1 MSAAIPIEEIKT
13 IKLSVYRFDP
23 TMDKKPY
30 MQSLDI
36 EVPANKDLM
45 VLDVLHL
52 AKEQEPSLSFRR
64 SCREGV
70 CGSDGML
77 SLIHI

>member
-1 MSAAIPIEEIKT
+1 MSAAIPIEEIKI

-45 VLDVLHL
+45 VF
-52 AKEQEPSLSFRR
+52 FRFVR
-64 SCREGV
+64 
-70 CGSDGML
+70 
-77 SLIHI
+77 